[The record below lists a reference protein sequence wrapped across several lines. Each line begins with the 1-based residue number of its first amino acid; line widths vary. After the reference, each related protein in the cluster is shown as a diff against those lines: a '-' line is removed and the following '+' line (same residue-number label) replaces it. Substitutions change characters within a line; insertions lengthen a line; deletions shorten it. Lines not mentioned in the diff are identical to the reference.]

1 MTVESEFKLAI
12 RHQMLH
18 PFWMTSSAAAL
29 IRFVWIRYS
38 SHLLGFNKPWEAAT
52 YVTTRRLLEGGCMA
66 NSYRAGWVQRSA
78 GDARIR
84 FRMPRS
90 LPRGTH
96 CGVFVQDAGAGVM
109 TFCHEVQGRCWSK
122 KLHSGVASRKARRP
136 DTARPCKSGTNDYI
150 NMTSLNFTLSLYEVN
165 ITGINHQWEIW
176 WRHVHFTVYSAFA
189 QHLLSGK
196 TSFKAVN
203 YHATIFV
210 VLLIVY
216 RIIQNLYTNIS
227 LFAASLSL
235 SEILGYTSYI
245 TCWNGTRKYNTAA
258 PLTLTNLYVCDVSI
272 SLTVVLYLQ
281 VAWSWLNY
289 STLKKRSKLTLAA
302 GFSMVVISIGVGW
315 VSLGSGCTVVPEMS
329 VEPCGSTPSSVLAL
343 TMVRWMTCWR
353 HCCCLVLL
361 GRAPELCFLL
371 YSPVKES

>member
-122 KLHSGVASRKARRP
+122 KLDSGVASRKARRP

-150 NMTSLNFTLSLYEVN
+150 NMTSLNFTLVPVWSKHHRNKSSMGNMMKARVFYCLQCVCAAFTKRQN
-165 ITGINHQWEIW
+165 II
-176 WRHVHFTVYSAFA
+176 
-189 QHLLSGK
+189 
-196 TSFKAVN
+196 
-203 YHATIFV
+203 
-210 VLLIVY
+210 
-216 RIIQNLYTNIS
+216 
-227 LFAASLSL
+227 
-235 SEILGYTSYI
+235 
-245 TCWNGTRKYNTAA
+245 
-258 PLTLTNLYVCDVSI
+258 
-272 SLTVVLYLQ
+272 
-281 VAWSWLNY
+281 
-289 STLKKRSKLTLAA
+289 
-302 GFSMVVISIGVGW
+302 
-315 VSLGSGCTVVPEMS
+315 
-329 VEPCGSTPSSVLAL
+329 
-343 TMVRWMTCWR
+343 
-353 HCCCLVLL
+353 
-361 GRAPELCFLL
+361 
-371 YSPVKES
+371 